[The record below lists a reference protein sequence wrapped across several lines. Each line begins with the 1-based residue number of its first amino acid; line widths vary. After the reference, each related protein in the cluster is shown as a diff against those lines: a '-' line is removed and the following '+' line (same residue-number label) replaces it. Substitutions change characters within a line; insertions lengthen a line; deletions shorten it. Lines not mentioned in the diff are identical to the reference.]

1 MTTVLSS
8 SSTAT
13 VAPKQ
18 QTGQR
23 GWGDALSKRGFTL
36 STEDS
41 GWGVKKKSNRGS
53 CGGGGNGARN
63 TPAQLAREV
72 FLVRIEDAEQRKRMA
87 DLDFDQALAAY
98 DEADGRRDAAN
109 ADRQAAGKDQG
120 SATRDRQ
127 RSVEDIHS
135 AKDEL
140 RDYDEEM
147 RRLDE
152 EEKDE

>member
-1 MTTVLSS
+1 MDSRCPRR
-8 SSTAT
+8 TAD
-13 VAPKQ
+13 
-18 QTGQR
+18 G
-23 GWGDALSKRGFTL
+23 GSKR
-36 STEDS
+36 
-41 GWGVKKKSNRGS
+41 NRTGDHAEAD
-53 CGGGGNGARN
+53 GGGGIGARN

-152 EEKDE
+152 EEKDG